1 MAQSLALPV
10 RANLALDYHSIL
22 QLLIAGGDAV
32 GVSPQFK
39 RQVVTVAAGGT
50 ASYTLAAPVGTDQ
63 LLVDRHTITADPA
76 SSSVLVT
83 VAVDALPPTLTDVPL
98 NDPVNIAGGYI
109 PVIRNQ
115 AVYTLTNNSSS
126 QVAVTLDL
134 DTVTIGVPDY
144 ERIQGILKSLLQL
157 FYQEGPNIAAL
168 QRQGVQG

>member
-32 GVSPQFK
+32 GVSPQFQ
-39 RQVVTVAAGGT
+39 RQVLTVAAGGT

-63 LLVDRHTITADPA
+63 LLVDRHTITADP
-76 SSSVLVT
+76 SSAEVVVT
-83 VAVDALPPTLTDVPL
+83 VAVDALQPTLTNVPL
-98 NDPVNIAGGYI
+98 NEPVNIAGGYV
-109 PVIRNQ
+109 PVIRHQ
-115 AVYTLTNNSSS
+115 AVYTLANNGST
-126 QVAVTLDL
+126 QATVTLDF

-157 FYQEGPNIAAL
+157 FYQEAPAIAAL